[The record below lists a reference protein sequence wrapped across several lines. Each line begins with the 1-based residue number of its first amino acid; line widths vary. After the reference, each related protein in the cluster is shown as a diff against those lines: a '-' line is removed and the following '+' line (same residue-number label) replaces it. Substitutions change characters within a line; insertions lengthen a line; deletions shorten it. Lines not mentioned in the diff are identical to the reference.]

1 MQPQPQAKVARVP
14 RARGDECMA
23 QGDGQRVCGPRV
35 KRTGVQPQANAA
47 RVWQAMGD
55 GYPVSG
61 EGGGHAALGEGS
73 GRADLGEGGGRAA
86 PGEGDGLA
94 APAPGEGGEGDK
106 GYERR
111 VHGPRPRRRACGPR
125 VKRTGVQ
132 PHATPRECGS
142 SHSGISGCSCQA
154 RVEGPVKPDPCRC
167 LAPQTFIEL
176 GNVYLLAIFGHF
188 LFVKLFFFRT
198 PDPPPLPT
206 SGSGSAFRHPLDAV
220 AISAFLVRVRVPSR
234 TVPRTVLFLMFF
246 VCVDPI

>member
-1 MQPQPQAKVARVP
+1 VKVAAPGVQPQAKVARVP

-73 GRADLGEGGGRAA
+73 GRADLGEGGGHAA

-94 APAPGEGGEGDK
+94 APAPGKGGEGDK
-106 GYERR
+106 GYERQ

-125 VKRTGVQ
+125 VKRTGMQ

-142 SHSGISGCSCQA
+142 SHSGIDKVRRTLGGDWSRLGSPQMVRPNMLSYFGLLSVTARFGIPRALRLTHLVAFQPPELCGCGFTQWHSATASVCTFTLA
-154 RVEGPVKPDPCRC
+154 FVFPV
-167 LAPQTFIEL
+167 AES
-176 GNVYLLAIFGHF
+176 
-188 LFVKLFFFRT
+188 LFDT
-198 PDPPPLPT
+198 
-206 SGSGSAFRHPLDAV
+206 G
-220 AISAFLVRVRVPSR
+220 
-234 TVPRTVLFLMFF
+234 
-246 VCVDPI
+246 